1 MFEEERIGEFLKQIK
16 ERTVLS
22 VMPLSDVMMAKTCGE
37 SRPSPES
44 CGRLDWKRVSDETVW
59 GGNNEYYAFR
69 VGAEIGE
76 EMEGKEVV
84 FSLETG
90 REGEWDATNPQFT
103 AFINGSLIQG
113 MDVNHTEVV
122 LTPSAEKGEKYEI
135 FLSAFTGIQNFRLVF
150 KSCLK
155 AVDRKAL
162 DFYYDMLAP
171 YETARVLEKDDD
183 DYGIIIRALTEAVN
197 MLDLR
202 RTGSDEYYEGIEK
215 ADKVLKSAFYET
227 CSANGP
233 VVHCVGH
240 THIDIAWLWT
250 VKVTRD
256 KAVRSFSTALELM
269 RRYPGFTFMSS
280 QPQLYKFVR
289 EDAPKVYGEI
299 KERVREGRW
308 EAEGATFLE
317 PDCNLTSGESLV
329 RQFLYGKKFF
339 REEFGKDSK
348 VLWLPDV
355 FGYSAALPQIMLKCG
370 VPYFMTT
377 KISWNEVNK
386 MPYDA
391 FYWKGI
397 DGSRVLA
404 YFVTT
409 RDLVSPTRDTKTSNE
424 FCTDFSTNYNGYINP
439 SEIKGA
445 WQRYQQKDLSKD
457 ILCSYGYGDGGGGAT
472 PEMIEMGK
480 RLGLGIP
487 GCPRT
492 VDSKALDFFET
503 LEKNTEGKKVPQWSG
518 ELYLEYHRGTYTSMA
533 DIKRANRKGEF
544 ALLDT
549 EFYSVLSGN
558 PYPKGRIDAC
568 WEILLRNQ
576 FHDILP
582 GSAVKEVYDDAR
594 KEYASL
600 FETASEICSEAKK
613 ALSAGRK
620 GITVFNPNG
629 FTASGIATLSGKDDC
644 CGSQKTAEGGR
655 IVYVENV
662 PSKGYLTCPEKESGF
677 EKVDVSTSGIVT
689 PFAEISFDG
698 CGMITSWFDK
708 TEGRELLKPGRKG
721 NVLTAY
727 DDRPHKFDNWNIFDY
742 YREKYWVI
750 DDLVKSEVTEKGP
763 LRYAVRFEWKYLDST
778 VSETVYAYPFT
789 GRVDFRFESDWHE
802 SQTLL
807 KAVFP
812 LEMNTDEAT
821 FEIQYGNVV
830 RKTHMNT
837 SWDAARFESCM
848 HKWMDVSEGGYG
860 VSFLNDCKYGV
871 SVIDND
877 VGISLIKCGNYPNPE
892 ADRGRHEA
900 VYAVL
905 PHKGSWKEAGT
916 AREAYLLN
924 NPLDAV
930 FSAVG
935 CEEGTRF
942 SFAGSDS
949 ENVII
954 EAVKKAEDGS
964 GDVVRFYEYMN
975 RRCRAKITL
984 GRKYGQIWLC
994 DMLENSEKLI
1004 GEDTDTVELEM
1015 MPYGIETLKLI

>member
-37 SRPSPES
+37 TRPVPGSDSRLE
-44 CGRLDWKRVSDETVW
+44 WEKVSDETIW
-59 GGNNEYYAFR
+59 GGDNEYFAFKAT
-69 VGAEIGE
+69 AEP
-76 EMEGKEVV
+76 GKDMCGREVV

-103 AFINGSLIQG
+103 AFINGRLRQG
-113 MDVNHTEVV
+113 MDVNHTTV
-122 LTPSAEKGEKYEI
+122 LLSPCAKEGEKYEI
-135 FLSAFTGIQNFRLVF
+135 FLSAFTGIQNFRLLF
-150 KSCLK
+150 RACLK
-155 AVDRKAL
+155 ALDRKAADL
-162 DFYYDMLAP
+162 YYDLLAP

-183 DYGIIIRALTEAVN
+183 DYGKIIRVLTEAVN

-202 RTGSDEYYEGIEK
+202 RTGSEEYYAGIEK
-215 ADKVLKSAFYET
+215 AEEILRSAFYERCT
-227 CSANGP
+227 ENGP
-233 VVHCVGH
+233 SVRCVGH

-269 RRYPGFTFMSS
+269 RRYPDFTFMSS
-280 QPQLYKFVR
+280 QPQLYKFVK
-289 EDAPKVYGEI
+289 EDAPEVYDEI
-299 KERVREGRW
+299 KERINEGRW

-348 VLWLPDV
+348 ILWLPDV

-386 MPYDA
+386 MPYDT

-424 FCTDFSTNYNGYINP
+424 FCTEFSTNYNGYINP

-445 WQRYQQKDLSKD
+445 WQRYQQKELSED

-472 PEMIEMGK
+472 AEMVEMGK
-480 RLGLGIP
+480 RLGKGIP

-492 VDSKALDFFET
+492 VDSKALDFFKT
-503 LEKNTEGKKVPQWSG
+503 LEKNIEGKKVPQWSG

-544 ALLDT
+544 ALLNT
-549 EFYSVLSGN
+549 ELYSVLSGN
-558 PYPKGRIDAC
+558 RYPKDSIDAC

-582 GSAVKEVYDDAR
+582 GSAVKEVYEDTR
-594 KEYASL
+594 REFKTL
-600 FETASEICSEAKK
+600 FETASEICSESKRVICK
-613 ALSAGRK
+613 NRK
-620 GITVFNPNG
+620 GITVYNPNG
-629 FTASGIATLSGKDDC
+629 FTASGIAALEGDGAC
-644 CGSQKTAEGGR
+644 EGAQKTADGKR
-655 IVYVENV
+655 IVYAESV
-662 PSKGYLTCPEKESGF
+662 PPKGYMTFAGKERFF
-677 EKVDVSTSGIVT
+677 EKVSVSTTGIAT
-689 PFAEISFDG
+689 PFAEIKFDG
-698 CGMITSWFDK
+698 CGMITSWFDR
-708 TEGRELLKPGRKG
+708 TEGRELLKSGRKG
-721 NVLTAY
+721 NVLTAF

-750 DDLVKSEVTEKGP
+750 DDLVKAEVTEEGP
-763 LRYAVRFEWKYLDST
+763 IRYAVRFEWKYLGST

-789 GRVDFRFESDWHE
+789 GRIDFRFEADWHE

-821 FEIQYGNVV
+821 FEIQYGNVT

-837 SWDAARFESCM
+837 SWDTARFESCM

-871 SVIDND
+871 SVLDND

-900 VYAVL
+900 VYSVF
-905 PHKGSWKEAGT
+905 PHSGSWMEAGT

-924 NPLDAV
+924 NPMDAV
-930 FSAVG
+930 YNAEG
-935 CEEGTRF
+935 EENAGDF
-942 SFAGSDS
+942 SFACSDRD
-949 ENVII
+949 NVMI

-975 RRCRAKITL
+975 RRCRATIKL
-984 GRKYGQIWLC
+984 GKKYSQIWQC
-994 DMLENSEKLI
+994 DMLENREKLI
-1004 GEDTDTVELEM
+1004 GEDTDTIGVEML
-1015 MPYGIETLKLI
+1015 PYGIETLKLI